1 MVQRDDRNDKQDEDD
16 ERDEDVDEFVDARA
30 AVEGNVFVRG
40 LFAEFGGA
48 EEPLSLLSV

>member
-1 MVQRDDRNDKQDEDD
+1 VVKRNDGDDKQDEDD

-30 AVEGNVFVRG
+30 AVEGNVFVGG

-48 EEPLSLLSV
+48 EESLSWR